1 MLTIDKIE
9 GTDIYEFSIK
19 GDIDENSVKDFYDL
33 LAVKSQENQQIKL
46 LGTINDFPGFEDFKA
61 FSATMKMKYKAIS
74 NISKYAVL
82 SDKDWIN
89 AILPVGNFVTP
100 GIPMKHFDLGERDN
114 AIAWLKKDEQKE
126 FSEDHYLSKMNV
138 ENIRGTNIYKFTI
151 DGKIDEA
158 GMTALY
164 TILKDKTREGKINLI
179 AYFKNFDGFENFKSF
194 IEGMKLDFAVFGNLD
209 KYAIITDKKWI
220 KKVADIESKLI
231 PGITMKGFKED
242 KEAKALSW
250 LKE

>member
-9 GTDIYEFSIK
+9 GTDIYEFSIT
-19 GDIDENSVKDFYDL
+19 GNVDENSIKDFYKL
-33 LAVKSQENQQIKL
+33 LEVKSQENHKIKL
-46 LGTINDFPGFEDFKA
+46 LGTINNFPGFEDFKA
-61 FSATMKMKYKAIS
+61 FSATMKMKAKAIS

-82 SDKDWIN
+82 SGKDWIN
-89 AILPVGNFVTP
+89 GILPVGNFVTP
-100 GIPMKHFDLGERDN
+100 GIPMKHFNLEERDN

-126 FSEDHYLSKMNV
+126 VSEAEYLSKMNV

-164 TILKDKTREGKINLI
+164 TILKDKTRNGKINLL
-179 AYFKNFDGFENFKSF
+179 AYFKDFDGFENFKSF
-194 IEGMKLDFAVFGNLD
+194 IEGMKLDFAVFGNLE
-209 KYAIITDKKWI
+209 KYAIVTDKNWL
-220 KKVADIESKLI
+220 KKIAEIESKVI
-231 PGITMKGFKED
+231 PGITIKSFAEAE
-242 KEAKALSW
+242 EAKALSW